1 MLRNFLKTAFR
12 SLKRN
17 KNYTILNVLGLGIG
31 IGCSIVI
38 YNIISYEM
46 SFDKHQSN
54 YENIYRI
61 YREGVRNDGVYK
73 DAGVPFTVSYA
84 LREDYPGIKTA
95 MFSFLGDGLFVT
107 SNSNGLI
114 DKISLDRVAC
124 LQPEML
130 DMIDVNFLF
139 GKEAVDL
146 SDKKTITLSV
156 TSAKKLFG
164 LKDSNVFEALGRVVN
179 FNNKVDLVVRG
190 IYEDLPDNSEFYF
203 DSMISYEAL
212 ADLQD
217 YFQKTK
223 WGTVDS
229 NNFCYVLTDAKGKL
243 AYENLF
249 KSINDKYYSDR
260 DEGYHVDYKLQ
271 PLSDVH
277 LNEDFYNASES
288 ILDKQSMLILIG
300 IVLILI
306 LTSCIN
312 FVNLSTALV
321 IVRSKEIGIRK
332 TIGSSRSLLIIQFL
346 TETFLIVLMSLILGL
361 GVAEL
366 LNYNLSNLIGKAVDL
381 NIFNNIGLLPY
392 LSILLLLI
400 VLLSGLYPAFVLSG
414 INPSAVLKTSLSSG
428 NSKGIN
434 VRRGLVILQLI
445 IAQLLIFGTLVLH
458 FQMDYFYN
466 KDLGFQKEGIFNVY
480 LPRTGLA
487 DAEKLKEILSSE
499 PTISSMSLNMSAPT
513 GRANRTHSITYE
525 PKEIDEEVNANLKVI
540 DETYFDL
547 FELTLL
553 SGRNVYKNDTKKNVI
568 INERLM
574 GFMGFDDPNNVL
586 GEKIKTG
593 SGNEYTVIGVVKD
606 FHVYSME
613 SDIPYTMMM
622 NMDNSKRN
630 LSIKYNEHIDLQSLL
645 VKVED
650 NWSNIYP
657 NDLYSFS
664 FYNEELKS
672 SYARI
677 QNINILVKIF
687 SIITILI
694 SCLGLYGLITFV
706 ANQKTK
712 EIGIR
717 KVLGATLLNIL
728 NIFSKEIVYMTLGAF
743 VLAAPIGY
751 YLLSLFLADF
761 HFRIDIGPL
770 FFLSSL
776 SLTLLVSVL
785 SVGHK
790 SYAASIQ
797 NPVLSLKD
805 E

>member
-46 SFDKHQSN
+46 SFDKHQSK

-61 YREGVRNDGVYK
+61 FREADRNGETNK
-73 DAGVPFTVSYA
+73 SAGVPFTVSYA

-95 MFSFLGDGLFVT
+95 MFQFWDEGLFVA
-107 SNSNGLI
+107 SNSDGLT
-114 DKISLDRVAC
+114 DKVLIERVAYV
-124 LQPEML
+124 QPEL
-130 DMIDVNFLF
+130 LEIIDVNFLH
-139 GKEAVDL
+139 GNGAADL
-146 SDKKTITLSV
+146 SDKTAITLSV

-164 LKDSNVFEALGRVVN
+164 LSNDRISEAIGQVVN
-179 FNNKVDLVVRG
+179 FDNKIDLVVKG
-190 IYEDLPDNSEFYF
+190 IYEDLPDNSEFNF
-203 DSMISYEAL
+203 NSMISYEAL
-212 ADLQD
+212 ADLID
-217 YFQKTK
+217 YFDKTK

-229 NNFCYVLTDAKGKL
+229 NNYCYVLTDDKGKVEH
-243 AYENLF
+243 ENLF
-249 KSINDKYYSDR
+249 KSINDKYYSER
-260 DEGYHVDYKLQ
+260 EAYHVDYKLQ
-271 PLSDVH
+271 PLSDIH

-288 ILDKQSMLILIG
+288 ILDKQSMLILMA

-346 TETFLIVLMSLILGL
+346 TETFLIVFMSLILGL
-361 GVAEL
+361 VVAEL
-366 LNYNLSNLIGKAVDL
+366 LNYNLEQLIGKAVDL

-392 LSILLLLI
+392 LTILLLIII
-400 VLLSGLYPAFVLSG
+400 VLSGMYPAFVLSG
-414 INPSAVLKTSLSSG
+414 INPSAALKMSLSSG

-458 FQMDYFYN
+458 FQMDYFYS
-466 KDLGFQKEGIFNVY
+466 KDLGFKKDGIINVS

-487 DAEKLKEILSSE
+487 NAEKLQKILSSE
-499 PTISSMSLNMSAPT
+499 STISSTSLNMSAPT
-513 GRANRTHSITYE
+513 GRSNRTHSITYE
-525 PKEIDEEVNANLKVI
+525 PIEIDEEVISNLKVI
-540 DETYFDL
+540 DENYFDL

-553 SGRNVYKNDTKKNVI
+553 SGRNVYKNDTKRNIV

-574 GFMGFDDPNNVL
+574 EFMGFEDPDKVL

-593 SGNEYTVIGVVKD
+593 SENQYTVVGVVKD

-613 SDIPYTMMM
+613 SDIPYTMLM
-622 NMDNSKRN
+622 NKDDSKGN
-630 LSIKYNEHIDLQSLL
+630 LSIRYNDNIDLPNLL
-645 VKVED
+645 TKVED
-650 NWSNIYP
+650 TWSGVYP

-664 FYNEELKS
+664 FYNEELRS
-672 SYARI
+672 SYERI

-712 EIGIR
+712 EIGVR
-717 KVLGATLLNIL
+717 KVLGATLMNIL
-728 NIFSKEIVYMTLGAF
+728 NIFSKEIVFMTLGAF
-743 VLAAPIGY
+743 VLAAPLGY
-751 YLLSLFLADF
+751 YLLNLFLADF

-770 FFLSSL
+770 FFLTSL
-776 SLTLLVSVL
+776 SMTLLIAVL
-785 SVGHK
+785 SVGFK
-790 SYAASIQ
+790 SYSASIQ